1 MHSFVAGRPILRK
14 GYNMVAF
21 LEDFLK
27 YYNKGPNFA
36 RDALATGLVD
46 LATGNNVAATQV
58 RLQSLY
64 KWSRLLFRYFS
75 FYVSHSFTY
84 SSIKFLWLEYD

>member
-1 MHSFVAGRPILRK
+1 
-14 GYNMVAF
+14 MVAF

-46 LATGNNVAATQV
+46 LATGNNVAPTQV
-58 RLQSLY
+58 
-64 KWSRLLFRYFS
+64 
-75 FYVSHSFTY
+75 
-84 SSIKFLWLEYD
+84 

>member
-1 MHSFVAGRPILRK
+1 MAGRPILRK

-36 RDALATGLVD
+36 RDALATGIVNIT
-46 LATGNNVAATQV
+46 TGNNVAPTQV
-58 RLQSLY
+58 TLNDNKILKISY
-64 KWSRLLFRYFS
+64 KNRN
-75 FYVSHSFTY
+75 
-84 SSIKFLWLEYD
+84 

>member
-1 MHSFVAGRPILRK
+1 MQLVAKQAKHALNEQKTLKGQLDSEVWRPFCFQRIVHSFVAGRPILRK

-46 LATGNNVAATQV
+46 LATGNNVAPTQV
-58 RLQSLY
+58 
-64 KWSRLLFRYFS
+64 
-75 FYVSHSFTY
+75 
-84 SSIKFLWLEYD
+84 

>member
-1 MHSFVAGRPILRK
+1 MYQNYMFFFQRIVHSFIAGRPILRK

-36 RDALATGLVD
+36 RDALATGIVSF
-46 LATGNNVAATQV
+46 ATGNNVASTQV
-58 RLQSLY
+58 C
-64 KWSRLLFRYFS
+64 SR
-75 FYVSHSFTY
+75 H
-84 SSIKFLWLEYD
+84 I